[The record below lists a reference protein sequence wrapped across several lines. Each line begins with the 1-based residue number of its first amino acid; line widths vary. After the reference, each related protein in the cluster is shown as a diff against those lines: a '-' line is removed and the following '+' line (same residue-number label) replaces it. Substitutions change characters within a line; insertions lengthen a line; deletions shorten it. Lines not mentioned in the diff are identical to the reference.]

1 MRLPSRSQFSPMG
14 SSHDGSTLSQGSRS
28 EQRQEKGL
36 ACLYG
41 PADRSSERFRS
52 APFGSEHGSERG
64 QDAPEGPGD
73 DRTRISLRPQEWS
86 FRRTDSPGGDGA
98 SERERF
104 EGRVQERQSHA
115 G

>member
-1 MRLPSRSQFSPMG
+1 MG
-14 SSHDGSTLSQGSRS
+14 WSHDGSTLLQGSRPD
-28 EQRQEKGL
+28 ERQEKGL

-41 PADRSSERFRS
+41 SVDRSGGRFRS
-52 APFGSEHGSERG
+52 APVRSEQGSERG

-115 G
+115 GAI